1 MNDPKPVILL
11 TLLAFALIATW
22 VYHLYDKTIYSNKT
36 KEIIVRDSA
45 AIADAVNDSLKKF
58 YQSTVKKL
66 DERFDSSQAGLQD
79 LHGQI
84 ALKLKEVNDLKE
96 EILSVLNKKKVSG
109 ENIFLTG
116 NKIKLLQT
124 KITELKEKNDSF
136 QNIQSH
142 IIDSLARLTEAVRSL
157 ERKMN
162 RVDSA
167 GKSLRGW

>member
-1 MNDPKPVILL
+1 MNDLKPLL
-11 TLLAFALIATW
+11 LFALLALGLIVTW

-79 LHGQI
+79 LHEQI
-84 ALKLKEVNDLKE
+84 ALKLREINDLKK
-96 EILSVLNKKKVSG
+96 EILSVLTKKKVSG

-116 NKIKLLQT
+116 RKIKTLQI
-124 KITELKEKNDSF
+124 KIDELKGKNDSLK
-136 QNIQSH
+136 IVQSQ
-142 IIDSLARLTEAVRSL
+142 ITDSLTTLTEAVRSL

-162 RVDSA
+162 RMDSA